1 MRKLN
6 VVFVLIIFILLLDHI
21 IFGSLHLLGMNV
33 RVTKQFALAML
44 LFVLLHGLLSML
56 ITIP

>member
-1 MRKLN
+1 MRKLH

-21 IFGSLHLLGMNV
+21 IFGSLHLLGMNI

-44 LFVLLHGLLSML
+44 LFVLLH
-56 ITIP
+56 

>member
-6 VVFVLIIFILLLDHI
+6 VIFVLIIFILLLDHI

-44 LFVLLHGLLSML
+44 MILQVFQQR
-56 ITIP
+56 